1 MDNKM
6 KTYIAPEI
14 IEVEVNASEL
24 IATSPTDTTIPTTEP
39 GDDDATDEGDF
50 AAGSYRSSLWS
61 D

>member
-1 MDNKM
+1 M

-24 IATSPTDTTIPTTEP
+24 IATSPDPDSKTIPVTLP
-39 GDDDATDEGDF
+39 GQGGDVTDESGF
-50 AAGSYRSSLWS
+50 AAPSYRNSLWN

>member
-1 MDNKM
+1 M

-14 IEVEVNASEL
+14 IEVEVNTEDLLLDSSPIL
-24 IATSPTDTTIPTTEP
+24 SATEAGEGDVTTED
-39 GDDDATDEGDF
+39 GF

>member
-14 IEVEVNASEL
+14 IEVEVNTEDLLLDSSPIL
-24 IATSPTDTTIPTTEP
+24 SATEAGEGDVTTED
-39 GDDDATDEGDF
+39 GF
-50 AAGSYRSSLWS
+50 AAGSYRSHLWS